1 MNITDL
7 STNISSGQAL
17 IIDEVASIK
26 QHLQGH
32 PQREEILRNIREYE
46 AQILRQEQDK
56 K

>member
-1 MNITDL
+1 MKLTDL
-7 STNISSGQAL
+7 STNNSSEQPL
-17 IIDEVASIK
+17 IIDEIASIK

-46 AQILRQEQDK
+46 AQILKQEQDK